1 MKIFYRDCVKDFVL
15 EALNGDRLELVKG
28 KEYITSPIYE
38 DKQVTVFT
46 RYWVKVPADLFDG
59 EREKPK
65 QSLYEKPPL
74 GLKPKSIADEER
86 HDEVCQA
93 IIRYMTSKKPIPD
106 KWLKEYQGWF
116 RGE

>member
-46 RYWVKVPADLFDG
+46 RYWVKVPAKLFKG
-59 EREKPK
+59 ERDKPK
-65 QSLYEKPPL
+65 EAP
-74 GLKPKSIADEER
+74 
-86 HDEVCQA
+86 HD
-93 IIRYMTSKKPIPD
+93 
-106 KWLKEYQGWF
+106 
-116 RGE
+116 